1 MCIRDS
7 DCTKSYALE
16 DIEKLTKE
24 LGGLDLFII
33 SAGRGT
39 LNLKLDF
46 DLEDKINKLNVI
58 AFTNLV
64 NWGMLFFEKQGFGH
78 LANISSVASQRG
90 GGLAPAYHA
99 SKAYQASYF
108 EGMAQRAA
116 HSKSNIYITDIRP
129 GFVRTPMLQG
139 KEMFWTSTKEKAAVQ
154 IVNAIKRKKRIVY
167 ITKRWRFA
175 AWVFRR
181 IPWFIFK
188 KNKLNNSISIPN
200 TSALLSQSSI
210 LPKLKPFLNILR
222 IFSLIFIIIAL
233 ARPQIIDVST
243 KVKNNQGIDI
253 VMAIDVSAS
262 MLAKDLKPNRLEA
275 LKNVASNFI
284 LDRTNDR
291 IGLVEYAG
299 ESYTKTPITSDK
311 NIIIKSLNEIN
322 YNTIIEGGTAIGMG
336 LATSVNRIKDSKAK
350 SKVIILLTDGV
361 NNSGFIDPNTAA
373 ELAIEYGIKIYT
385 IGIGTCLLYTSPSPR
400 DATLSRM
407 PSSA

>member
-1 MCIRDS
+1 MIF
-7 DCTKSYALE
+7 K
-16 DIEKLTKE
+16 IE
-24 LGGLDLFII
+24 F
-33 SAGRGT
+33 
-39 LNLKLDF
+39 LNPEFLWIL
-46 DLEDKINKLNVI
+46 IVVPI
-58 AFTNLV
+58 A
-64 NWGMLFFEKQGFGH
+64 
-78 LANISSVASQRG
+78 
-90 GGLAPAYHA
+90 
-99 SKAYQASYF
+99 
-108 EGMAQRAA
+108 
-116 HSKSNIYITDIRP
+116 ITW
-129 GFVRTPMLQG
+129 FVL
-139 KEMFWTSTKEKAAVQ
+139 
-154 IVNAIKRKKRIVY
+154 
-167 ITKRWRFA
+167 
-175 AWVFRR
+175 
-181 IPWFIFK
+181 K
-188 KNKLNNSISIPN
+188 KNKLNTSIFIPN

-233 ARPQIIDVST
+233 ARPQTIDVST

-311 NIIIKSLNEIN
+311 NIIIKSLKEIN

-361 NNSGFIDPNTAA
+361 NNAGFIDPNTAA

-385 IGIGTCLLYTSPSPR
+385 IGIGTNGMALSPVGVDNNGKFSYAKIQVEIDEDLLIEIAQITGGKYFRATNNKKLQEIYSEINKLEKSDIEEIKYYDHEEKYRLYILLAIIFLTIELILKYTIFRSFI
-400 DATLSRM
+400 
-407 PSSA
+407 